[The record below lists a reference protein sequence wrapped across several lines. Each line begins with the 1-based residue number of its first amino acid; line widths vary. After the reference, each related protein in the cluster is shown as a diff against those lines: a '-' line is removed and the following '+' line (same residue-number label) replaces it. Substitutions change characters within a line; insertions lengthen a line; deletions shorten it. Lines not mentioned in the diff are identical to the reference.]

1 MSTIKTLFSFELLEA
16 FKESHPELNTVEKIL
31 AFSEDR
37 FVETYQADF
46 NGDVRKARQV
56 YREAERVRERIV
68 LLWANIKDTVASSSI
83 QQGLFNNIPESFIHH
98 QQSIPGYN
106 RLFRNLDYLECEA
119 CRSIFGPAAYFVDL
133 LRFIETHIPQDQL
146 KVHHPGHSLEERQ
159 PRLFQ
164 IPLDC
169 DNTYNLIPYIDI
181 VNEVLEDIVRNN
193 QTSPYEVVEEAKFPM
208 TLPFHLPLEEIRL
221 YLKQLKLD
229 LQEIYQLFGVVEP
242 EIAREILALSPREYG
257 AIETQITDKTVLDGF
272 YGLDTDQRGKNSV
285 EDVEIFLQKTGLSRD
300 ELNTLL
306 FLDLSNEEILAGL
319 SRLFFINNT
328 GDEEGYLWIEH
339 DVQIELFNLN
349 INTDNVTSLDERTL
363 PTSVKTEFQNQQ
375 IELPAYPELYVL
387 VDSPGQSWRLWDSQA
402 DVTYTLQY
410 DNGTLT
416 VYDEAFDRLS
426 NLTSLKLDHIY
437 RFLKLSRKLSW
448 SFADLDWGI
457 RSLQGSETAE
467 KVLRFDGV
475 NDFVYIPNAEDL
487 QPSEFTIEAWVLP
500 AKSGVNPIIAK
511 GSPDISLTQFAFWI
525 TPAGKLAFFSYL
537 GEPTRQDW
545 QDLIRDSGNYP
556 FTESLG
562 NLVATDEQNGL
573 NLIGERTIPL
583 GVFSH
588 VAVTANKQVTID
600 SQLYYQLEFYINGVL
615 DSTWSFKQAIPISN
629 NPNNAE
635 NIEIRLGKDFNN
647 SFLTG
652 QLTEVRLWDTV
663 RLNAEITENRF
674 KRCHGRETNLIAYWP
689 LIESP
694 DLQVRDYAVVTTQ
707 HPGILGGDSHHST
720 PIWVDGDLALN
731 AFPRPLSIYAYH
743 FNGRDTYVGGQVRN
757 LDLSEFPLK
766 ALTLEA
772 WVSISEAG
780 THPILYKGD
789 ESSNLFQYAL
799 WINFE
804 NKLVFSS
811 SLLPPQN
818 VVSIQPIELNKN
830 THVAAIFNSTGV
842 KLYINGQY
850 EGSLDTTIPNFDIA
864 GDLLYIGR
872 DFTSNYLNGTLQ
884 EIRIWNRVRTNDEEF
899 STAMH
904 HQLVGTESGLVGY
917 WRLDE
922 PNPQEVQTIDRT
934 FNFNH
939 LSPGGILETYQPQ
952 LVTRDEVILPDPVQV
967 NAKVLHFA
975 PNLAPVKL
983 QNDKRHGLGYREQ
996 FSLQFWFN
1004 ADEPNTTTPQ
1014 LLFSQGDRE
1023 IGLSV
1028 YLISGNL
1035 SVYAWCAAFGGD
1047 PIESDNLLNG
1057 GSIAVN
1063 QWHHF
1068 TLTYDETAENG
1079 IEYRLY
1085 LNGALMHRVTDGFRL
1100 DPIGNSCLGGLPDDM
1115 VTRFSSNVS
1124 QGNYGFSGQMTDLRI
1139 WQIAI
1144 SDEDIT
1150 NPITRYHHRHIPPH
1164 SQENLVC
1171 YFPMTE
1177 DYGRSVSDHA
1187 GPKYISQFHRDLS
1200 IPDQTPNRLHGD
1212 LYVGPDDITTKWQD
1226 GGKLPVF
1233 PDTVLQL
1240 GDSQFVRLPNATE
1253 LNLVDS
1259 SFTLEIWLRVSTFVA
1274 DMPILDGETVF
1285 WGLTETGEVK
1295 LKIAEAELISTSSLT
1310 SNEWYYLAWRYD
1322 RTTNIHTLFI
1332 KNETVNTS
1340 ETLNTSGISEGVP
1353 LNLGASGEEIAELRI
1368 WETARTDEEIEQ
1380 NWNQIISETTDLSA
1394 HWQFDR
1400 DPRTQLVDRTAN
1412 AYSALIET
1420 NADID
1425 TKWVEVEATPAWN
1438 RQSHALV
1445 LNANSG
1451 VTPDFIEL
1459 STYSIAETG
1468 TIELWVQFASMEN
1481 AVLLDA
1487 SNETSPFLLE
1497 VRDGFVQ
1504 FKVADTS
1511 DVESSVR
1518 LQLLDTTSFHHITIA
1533 WQFDSTKGLT
1543 QIRLTLNELE
1553 VSSQQTGNGVK
1564 PGFVIPYLGLN
1575 QGEDL
1580 NAVQPFYG
1588 AIAQLRGWDR
1598 IQSPQDL
1605 QRLQDADLE
1614 GNEDG
1619 LVTYLPFDEGNGT
1632 TISDIVSGHN
1642 LKLKALSVLHPNPQW
1657 RVIDYALQFD
1667 GIDDYIEVHNYTPT
1681 KAGSIELWAGSIELW
1696 VKFSPKRDQVLF
1708 DASTE
1713 VNSENTGSK
1722 YFILDVKNK
1731 ELQFSLED
1739 RGDNGFTAKINLE
1752 DVCKSQSKLSE
1763 FTRQWHHI
1771 VAVWEYKHDQELKA
1785 ILYLDDFEPKA
1796 SVLEDDTWRGDG
1808 DKPNLNTLYI
1818 GQNSSNYNI
1827 VRNNPLE
1834 GQVRQVRIWDRMLS
1848 EEEVQQLQQ
1857 LPWQGISSGLIV
1869 NIPIDE
1875 GTGTTL
1881 GNLTGGSPASLH
1893 TVGNTDHPNSNQNT
1907 DDPDSKWVVVD
1918 RALGLVGSETFIDSE
1933 TVPTTTGSIELWA
1946 QFSLT
1951 GSKILFDASSENTV
1965 FRLDVANGQLRFY
1978 VGSENGAEL
1987 NLTSASGS
1995 FELGWHHIAVTW
2007 DWDSQTQNLK
2017 TQLYLDDGVNVTHET
2032 TLSELTLQNFYLGIS
2047 RLEAPTLEEYRA
2059 FDGSISQLRLW
2070 NCVRSPEKL
2079 RRFRYAELVGMEMGL
2094 LLVYLPIEEGQG
2106 NQLQNP
2112 AGGGDSSLK
2121 LGVFAQSDWIQRRF
2135 NLFQF
2140 NDDTVVLPPAATL
2153 GLVSGDFTIEAW
2165 VNLPDVTGSHP
2176 ILSSVTSKLDS
2187 ISEPWSLSVENGQL
2201 RLSLE
2206 GQQLLTSDL
2215 SLSANTW
2222 YHIVCRYNQ
2231 GTFTLSLGEKTS
2243 TGQTSTQTLT
2253 VDPVAIDR
2261 TLYIGVSRQWNAN
2274 TGTWNDSFFQGFI
2287 DEIRI
2292 WGTVRTDEDLQQH
2305 RDRRLRGDE
2314 DGLVTY
2320 WIFSDTQHRT
2330 LFDISENYKLA
2341 YLSTVA
2347 DDNSFTSARPPIY
2360 TPRQSA
2366 ILDGYNDYLAL
2377 GDTTVDLTQPHT
2389 IEFWFAEDDEPNQW
2403 QYIAAVYGNNGAIS
2417 QIFHR
2422 DKGVSG
2428 SQPSLESQPSSV
2440 LTDKLNAFL
2449 ANVSANEHPDR
2460 VTSGQIA
2467 EFRLWNTAR
2476 TAEEIQTNFNRYLT
2490 GREPNLCGYWRL
2502 DDGEGS
2508 QLRETTEYLPPA
2520 TLVIGL
2526 ENTTEKWQPFPPT
2539 LNGSVLNG
2547 SVSAL
2552 YFDGK
2557 DDRVILSDV
2566 AELNLS
2572 GDFTVEAWV
2581 KLGETSD
2588 RSMPILGSAT
2598 NTDNPPILN
2607 LGIEAGK
2614 PSFSFGADTT
2624 FQADPALD
2632 SEWHHLTWR
2641 YDATTQ
2647 TATILVDGKQ
2657 VAQQKETAA
2666 FAGAGEA
2673 SIGYSQQ
2680 WDSVNSTLR
2689 DHYFHGWIGE
2699 VRIWQTVRTPEEISQ
2714 NWNRPLLVSQ
2724 AVLANLTAYWIFD
2737 DRADTLIL
2745 SQVTQEENSYKLFWM
2760 SDPEREQPIWNE
2772 INDHPILLN
2781 PLSQNALSFDG
2792 TRQYLATA
2800 DFAFPESDFT
2810 LEAWIRVDSLTQ
2822 NRSILWWGDIPD
2834 TGAIST
2840 QFELR
2845 LSTTGK
2851 LEFEALGT
2859 VVAETQD
2866 AVQLETLTHVAVTLS
2881 GNSVTLY
2888 IDGKTQPNI
2897 TPSATIQRNNLILE
2911 IGHGFSGLLQEVRVW
2926 DIAKTAETLAQT
2938 TYHPVSASEEHLVA
2952 VWSLSIVET
2961 VNSRQ
2966 VTPNLFANGVP
2977 LELGGLLHSRKPSG
2991 GEPTAFLDA
3000 RRSVLTLP
3008 VSTETV
3014 NQIAIPAV
3022 KAQDYEHRAQRTI
3035 EVWFLC
3041 ENPTLSTRQTI
3052 YAEGDQTR
3060 GLSIYIQSGKLYFE
3074 GVNSV
3079 DSESGWQGSII
3090 TTERI
3095 QSRHWHH
3102 AAIVLDGRSEL
3113 RDDAFCALLD
3123 GHVIN
3128 KQPGSQLWGTAEQLH
3143 IGGLQFTPSTD
3154 SESSV
3159 EAVANSLNGQIAE
3172 VRIWQTVRSQA
3183 QIRDNLY
3190 GLDDTTVP
3198 ELLFYWNTATG
3209 LPLAV
3214 VAPMVLPDLTDSGSS
3229 NPTIP
3234 LVELAYLHQ
3243 LQSEY
3248 DIAIDRL
3255 CALWSNLKHTGVGD
3269 SKTPYDDIFNP
3280 STTSTTWSYAQRLY
3294 WDVNSTESDQREI
3307 RTRLMGSLRISSQDD
3322 LLVMVSAISGED
3334 AGTIILDGPYLTQ
3347 LYRIKLLS
3355 SILALSIEEVIRL
3368 IDLLKLETVDTEI
3381 PVHTEIPLNN
3391 LTEFTIQDVLT
3402 LKERSDWMQETGID
3416 LSEYEFLVYD
3426 RQDNRVSKPFTDAG
3440 VIDGSTT
3447 LLDQSRGF
3455 LLTPTSF
3462 VSEEISEAASRAI
3475 YDDLK
3480 QRDEVNE
3487 LTLYLPSA
3495 DGSTGDIVTLSVVLE
3510 SFTSFTKDDLALVT
3524 TELNWLSTF
3533 QGLAIDESTLQN
3545 AGLIDDSGMVLT
3557 DNPLDYSVETL
3568 RTIAGS
3574 DDIETEKLAAIRD
3587 LLERRRQTQN
3597 TLPTTITTQLETLRQ
3612 GLNDTI
3618 SVALADLL
3626 ATNVDRL
3633 SMLLKLTTG
3642 KTYDRG
3648 TINVVAVLT
3657 QTSAIVENQAVDSDS
3672 DFATDLDRLNKT
3684 LFLLQQFDLS
3694 DDEIELLLSQP
3705 ELFGLSAQSLVNP
3718 SYSNLDQLHTFVEL
3732 KTELND
3738 PGNQLAKG
3746 LQDKTYILNLT
3757 EWSQLDIETLT
3768 PDLAIAGDYNTIPNL
3783 DKLTE
3788 AFQIVQ
3794 TLGADVNYLIDLAQ
3808 ISDLSFSFYQRHAT
3822 ALFDLVRAKYDETQW
3837 SNVYKPLHDLLAIQ
3851 KRDSLTAVALEN
3863 LSVQLVTNQTADIL
3877 YEYLLIDV
3885 QMSSEVETSRIVQAT
3900 ASLQLYVQRCLMN
3913 LELGVNPEQIPIDE
3927 WEWMKNY
3934 RVWEANRKVFL
3945 YPENYIE
3952 PELRDTKTELFEA
3965 LEDELQQNEATQDN
3979 VANAYNRYLDK
3990 FAEVTN
3996 LTIVGSYLNTDNF
4009 PKDYALKFDG
4019 NKYFT
4024 VDETIATISKQ
4035 IPKEFTLE
4043 LWVKPDSQISSDRGL
4058 ISAFNWESATK
4069 EQKGWM
4075 LHANGKSFEIYLST
4089 KDDKKDERGDD
4100 LGLWSKVSAS
4110 YTANY
4115 WYHLGATYDGSE
4127 LKLYVNGESKGSTP
4141 RTEDILYPRTDDTQI
4156 PFVLGAKKDRDSF
4169 LKQFIGEMREVR
4181 IWKTARTES
4190 QLKETM
4196 VFGVQNPA
4204 NETNLLYYWKMN
4216 EGEGDTV
4223 EDSKGSKDLQLQ
4235 LGMTWASA
4243 PNRDLTTVFNSEVT
4257 NTLYLVGRNE
4267 NTQEYYF
4274 REWVNSQHW
4283 EPWKKIDLTI
4293 NAEYVSPVFAFN
4305 KLFLFW
4311 AEIPDSVRAEDRKW
4325 VENKFIDNVSRPVD
4339 QNGKEI
4345 ILKAH
4350 QSLSQT
4356 LFEGTIIKTDDANT
4370 DETNGG
4376 SLSNKFVYSDK
4387 HDVIEQVNVTIK
4399 TPVIKYSYY
4408 NFSKTWVQPQTL
4420 QVEELKSVE
4429 LEDWQQRQPKW
4440 QRVYA
4445 QRWRESDVAAPVQRS
4460 PERLTS
4466 LEVGQLGP
4474 DSYAQE
4480 QLPSFS
4486 TEQFSISFWLRA
4498 NDLTETTTSVS
4509 EIPTHTF
4516 TLFSYN
4522 GDRDNLLEATLTH
4535 TPSPITDKL
4544 EIMTAVNESQTAFTQ
4559 IKAAIEDIRS
4569 FRNGSLASLDT
4580 TKSNLTTP
4588 RSKTN
4593 DAANAISNDSENAK
4607 QLASTTVITIDN
4619 TTTAI
4624 DDAETASNSNNAQDI
4639 ANLAS
4644 SIATVANQA
4653 VTAAEYALPVA
4664 NSSSTA
4670 LTALENAKGHRDNAQ
4685 RAADDAQTEAGADT
4699 PDTSTINEHTDSAIQ
4714 YTINCLD
4721 ELVTV
4726 LTEAQSTEATVP
4738 KYQRGDLE
4746 LKLQVGV
4753 TEETV
4758 LAPVNYD
4765 TWQQVVFVLEY
4776 NSDSD
4781 QYQVTSYIYEG
4792 YAANVNGQYVANGTT
4807 LSFTTTTLDSAGI
4820 LQIGDANNPAS
4831 TLENNGQY
4839 QPLMSEFRVWNYVR
4853 QESDIAA
4860 ERFQRKHGQEFGL
4873 ELHLPLDSQ
4882 PQLTRVTQDELSL
4895 ENQLSLEQ
4903 VFAPSVP
4910 KSTRER
4916 IVLIYGDVIQTLRN
4930 NLKDIGYQYT
4940 LIENENASNSYSLS
4954 LAEPQSGA
4962 IVGIDDNAKIVIEDY
4977 VQNKIYPLDRFDPQD
4992 RITVLDEDTNELRS
5006 AITEWN
5012 DNASNTVLLNNR
5024 YSGVQLN
5031 ITESYIL
5038 DVHNQPGWFILD
5050 IGDEIFLVQIS
5061 INDWRLQT
5069 AEERLRSNSSANAG
5083 GGGTQKQFDLYFDRD
5098 FALEVN
5104 NGSVIKFNFFRL
5116 NTFAV
5121 QTLSEK
5127 LFGDGIDGLLSLES
5141 QNTEEPDFSNLALLG
5156 FDLDNDLNLDIRI
5169 IPPNGNE
5176 TTTEQTLDNRID
5188 FKSAYGLYYEEIFFH
5203 IPFLIANQLNANQK
5217 FAEAQKWYHYIFNP
5231 TAQETNVSSTESS
5244 KDRYWRYRPFRS
5256 LSLETLSEM
5265 LSDEDALNAYRND
5278 PFDPHA
5284 IARLRINTYQKTVVM
5299 KYIDNLIDWGDYL
5312 FRQDTRESITEATQL
5327 YVLAFALLGPTPQSK
5342 PARQLEEVGT
5352 YEDVKADL
5360 ERNQIHPL
5368 PDFLI
5373 ENGNNAAPTP
5383 VIPFNPHRSVIT
5395 RFCVPENSQFL
5406 GYWDVVEDRLYKIR
5420 HSLNID
5426 GVFRSLSLFQPPI
5439 NPAAL
5444 VQAAAS
5450 GLAGGIGSALAAT
5463 NISVPHYR
5471 YSFMLEKAKEMVD
5484 YVIGFGDALLEA
5496 LDNKSDEEL
5505 TLLQHTHELDILER
5519 TTEVKQF
5526 QQAELN
5532 ANLAALEKSLESAQ
5546 ERKTYYETTVRG
5558 PGEFGASK
5566 LEGTQSDLTLSANVI
5581 QSTAAVS
5588 KFIAGLS
5595 GGTVDVEVGGS
5606 GFGGSPVA
5614 TVKSGGSFI
5623 STLFDKGGDVLEIT
5637 AGILDRTAD
5646 IIGTKA
5652 ERQRREQEWNHD
5664 RDLAQLDIDEIGK
5677 QIEATAAQIN
5687 AASRDLLIHQTSIDQ
5702 NKEVGDFYRTKFL
5715 NKDLYNWMSNR
5726 LSSLYFQT
5734 YKLAFDVAKQA
5745 ERAFQFEFGTDETY
5759 ISFGYWDSRRKGL
5772 LAGEALRLDLA
5783 RLEKSALDQ
5792 DSRYLEITKTISLAR
5807 LDPIAFLQLRDT
5819 GRCQFTLGE
5828 LLFDRDFPGHYFR
5841 IIKSV
5846 SLSIPAV
5853 VGPYETVNA
5862 TLTQTGHKTLMS
5874 PDITGVKY
5882 LLGEEQ
5888 NMPDS
5893 IRVDWRANQQIAIST
5908 GVEDSGVF
5916 ELDFNDDRYLPFE
5929 GTGAVSTWLLELPK
5943 QTNRFDF
5950 YTITDVVIHLRYMCK
5965 IDSGSFKQSVM
5976 DLDAFKQYRGVRL
5989 FSLAHEFAT
5998 NWYAFKN
6005 QANVQSI
6012 TLSLPKNTIPANVTP
6027 NEISVRQ
6034 IYDFSNGVLT
6044 EIGDQFVVNTSAVTA
6059 EPMTVELTAS
6069 NFKKEESENLLVLLA
6084 YTGDI

>member
-1 MSTIKTLFSFELLEA
+1 M
-16 FKESHPELNTVEKIL
+16 
-31 AFSEDR
+31 
-37 FVETYQADF
+37 
-46 NGDVRKARQV
+46 
-56 YREAERVRERIV
+56 
-68 LLWANIKDTVASSSI
+68 
-83 QQGLFNNIPESFIHH
+83 
-98 QQSIPGYN
+98 
-106 RLFRNLDYLECEA
+106 
-119 CRSIFGPAAYFVDL
+119 
-133 LRFIETHIPQDQL
+133 
-146 KVHHPGHSLEERQ
+146 
-159 PRLFQ
+159 
-164 IPLDC
+164 
-169 DNTYNLIPYIDI
+169 
-181 VNEVLEDIVRNN
+181 
-193 QTSPYEVVEEAKFPM
+193 
-208 TLPFHLPLEEIRL
+208 
-221 YLKQLKLD
+221 
-229 LQEIYQLFGVVEP
+229 
-242 EIAREILALSPREYG
+242 
-257 AIETQITDKTVLDGF
+257 
-272 YGLDTDQRGKNSV
+272 
-285 EDVEIFLQKTGLSRD
+285 
-300 ELNTLL
+300 
-306 FLDLSNEEILAGL
+306 
-319 SRLFFINNT
+319 
-328 GDEEGYLWIEH
+328 
-339 DVQIELFNLN
+339 
-349 INTDNVTSLDERTL
+349 
-363 PTSVKTEFQNQQ
+363 
-375 IELPAYPELYVL
+375 
-387 VDSPGQSWRLWDSQA
+387 
-402 DVTYTLQY
+402 
-410 DNGTLT
+410 
-416 VYDEAFDRLS
+416 
-426 NLTSLKLDHIY
+426 
-437 RFLKLSRKLSW
+437 
-448 SFADLDWGI
+448 
-457 RSLQGSETAE
+457 
-467 KVLRFDGV
+467 
-475 NDFVYIPNAEDL
+475 
-487 QPSEFTIEAWVLP
+487 
-500 AKSGVNPIIAK
+500 
-511 GSPDISLTQFAFWI
+511 
-525 TPAGKLAFFSYL
+525 
-537 GEPTRQDW
+537 
-545 QDLIRDSGNYP
+545 
-556 FTESLG
+556 
-562 NLVATDEQNGL
+562 
-573 NLIGERTIPL
+573 
-583 GVFSH
+583 
-588 VAVTANKQVTID
+588 
-600 SQLYYQLEFYINGVL
+600 
-615 DSTWSFKQAIPISN
+615 
-629 NPNNAE
+629 
-635 NIEIRLGKDFNN
+635 
-647 SFLTG
+647 
-652 QLTEVRLWDTV
+652 
-663 RLNAEITENRF
+663 
-674 KRCHGRETNLIAYWP
+674 
-689 LIESP
+689 
-694 DLQVRDYAVVTTQ
+694 
-707 HPGILGGDSHHST
+707 
-720 PIWVDGDLALN
+720 
-731 AFPRPLSIYAYH
+731 
-743 FNGRDTYVGGQVRN
+743 
-757 LDLSEFPLK
+757 
-766 ALTLEA
+766 
-772 WVSISEAG
+772 
-780 THPILYKGD
+780 
-789 ESSNLFQYAL
+789 
-799 WINFE
+799 
-804 NKLVFSS
+804 
-811 SLLPPQN
+811 
-818 VVSIQPIELNKN
+818 
-830 THVAAIFNSTGV
+830 
-842 KLYINGQY
+842 
-850 EGSLDTTIPNFDIA
+850 
-864 GDLLYIGR
+864 
-872 DFTSNYLNGTLQ
+872 
-884 EIRIWNRVRTNDEEF
+884 
-899 STAMH
+899 
-904 HQLVGTESGLVGY
+904 
-917 WRLDE
+917 
-922 PNPQEVQTIDRT
+922 
-934 FNFNH
+934 
-939 LSPGGILETYQPQ
+939 
-952 LVTRDEVILPDPVQV
+952 
-967 NAKVLHFA
+967 
-975 PNLAPVKL
+975 
-983 QNDKRHGLGYREQ
+983 
-996 FSLQFWFN
+996 
-1004 ADEPNTTTPQ
+1004 
-1014 LLFSQGDRE
+1014 
-1023 IGLSV
+1023 
-1028 YLISGNL
+1028 
-1035 SVYAWCAAFGGD
+1035 
-1047 PIESDNLLNG
+1047 
-1057 GSIAVN
+1057 
-1063 QWHHF
+1063 
-1068 TLTYDETAENG
+1068 
-1079 IEYRLY
+1079 
-1085 LNGALMHRVTDGFRL
+1085 
-1100 DPIGNSCLGGLPDDM
+1100 
-1115 VTRFSSNVS
+1115 
-1124 QGNYGFSGQMTDLRI
+1124 
-1139 WQIAI
+1139 
-1144 SDEDIT
+1144 
-1150 NPITRYHHRHIPPH
+1150 
-1164 SQENLVC
+1164 
-1171 YFPMTE
+1171 
-1177 DYGRSVSDHA
+1177 
-1187 GPKYISQFHRDLS
+1187 
-1200 IPDQTPNRLHGD
+1200 
-1212 LYVGPDDITTKWQD
+1212 
-1226 GGKLPVF
+1226 
-1233 PDTVLQL
+1233 
-1240 GDSQFVRLPNATE
+1240 
-1253 LNLVDS
+1253 
-1259 SFTLEIWLRVSTFVA
+1259 
-1274 DMPILDGETVF
+1274 
-1285 WGLTETGEVK
+1285 K

-1332 KNETVNTS
+1332 KNETVSTS
-1340 ETLNTSGISEGVP
+1340 ETLDTSGISEGIP
-1353 LNLGASGEEIAELRI
+1353 LNLGVSGEEIAELRI
-1368 WETARTDEEIEQ
+1368 WKNARTDEDIEQ
-1380 NWNQIISETTDLSA
+1380 NWNQIISETSDLTA
-1394 HWQFDR
+1394 HWQFDH

-1420 NADID
+1420 NAEID
-1425 TKWVEVEATPAWN
+1425 AKWVEVEATPAWT
-1438 RQSHALV
+1438 RQSHALL

-1468 TIELWVQFASMEN
+1468 TIELWVQFASMGN

-1497 VRDGFVQ
+1497 VLDGFVQ

-1511 DVESSVR
+1511 DLESSVR
-1518 LQLLDTTSFHHITIA
+1518 LMLPDTTSFHHITIA
-1533 WQFDSTKGLT
+1533 WQFDSTEGVT

-1619 LVTYLPFDEGNGT
+1619 LVTYLPFDEGTGT

-1667 GIDDYIEVHNYTPT
+1667 GVDDYIEVDNYTPT
-1681 KAGSIELWAGSIELW
+1681 KAGSIELW

-1708 DASTE
+1708 DASIE
-1713 VNSENTGSK
+1713 VNNNNRDSK
-1722 YFILDVKNK
+1722 YFILDVEDQKLRFN
-1731 ELQFSLED
+1731 LED
-1739 RGDNGFTAKINLE
+1739 RSDDNFRAEIDLRN
-1752 DVCKSQSKLSE
+1752 VSLSE
-1763 FTRQWHHI
+1763 FDVQWHHI
-1771 VAVWEYKHDQELKA
+1771 VAVWEYKHDQELNA
-1785 ILYLDDFEPKA
+1785 ILYLDNFEPEA
-1796 SVLEDDTWRGDG
+1796 SERNDRSRQGDK
-1808 DKPNLNTLYI
+1808 DKPNFNTLYI
-1818 GQNSSNYNI
+1818 GQNRSNYEVVEND
-1827 VRNNPLE
+1827 PLE

-1848 EEEVQQLQQ
+1848 EEEIQQLQQ
-1857 LPWQGISSGLIV
+1857 LPWQGISSGLLV
-1869 NIPIDE
+1869 NLPIDE
-1875 GTGTTL
+1875 GTGTIL
-1881 GNLTGGSPASLH
+1881 RNLTGGSPASLH
-1893 TVGNTDHPNSNQNT
+1893 TGQNT
-1907 DDPDSKWVVVD
+1907 DNPNSKWLIVD
-1918 RALGLVGSETFIDSE
+1918 RALELVGSETFIDSA

-1946 QFSLT
+1946 QFSPT

-1978 VGSENGAEL
+1978 VGSENGAQL
-1987 NLTSASGS
+1987 DLTSASVN

-2007 DWDSQTQNLK
+2007 DWDSQVQSLK
-2017 TQLYLDDGVNVTHET
+2017 TQLYLDDGVNIIHEI

-2070 NCVRSPEKL
+2070 NYVRSPEEL
-2079 RRFRYAELVGMEMGL
+2079 RQFRYAELMGMEMG

-2106 NQLQNP
+2106 NQLENL
-2112 AGGGDSSLK
+2112 AGGGNASLK
-2121 LGVFAQSDWIQRRF
+2121 LGVFAQPDWIQRRF

-2140 NDDTVVLPPAATL
+2140 NGDTVVLPPAASL
-2153 GLVSGDFTIEAW
+2153 GLVSDDFTIEAW

-2176 ILSSVTSKLDS
+2176 ILSSVTSKLDP
-2187 ISEPWSLSVENGQL
+2187 ISEAWSLSVENGQL
-2201 RLSLE
+2201 RLTLE
-2206 GQQLLTSDL
+2206 GQELLTSDL

-2261 TLYIGVSRQWNAN
+2261 TFYIGVSRQWDANA
-2274 TGTWNDSFFQGFI
+2274 GTWNDSFFQGFI

-2292 WGTVRTDEDLQQH
+2292 WDTVRTDEDLQQH

-2330 LFDISENYKLA
+2330 LFDISGNYKLA

-2360 TPRQSA
+2360 TPRQSP

-2377 GDTTVDLTQPHT
+2377 GNTTVDLTQPHT

-2403 QYIAAVYGNNGAIS
+2403 QYIAAVYGDNGAIS

-2428 SQPSLESQPSSV
+2428 SQPPLESQPSSV
-2440 LTDKLNAFL
+2440 LTDKFNAFL
-2449 ANVSANEHPDR
+2449 ANVSATEHPDR

-2490 GREPNLCGYWRL
+2490 GREPNLCGYWHL

-2526 ENTTEKWQPFPPT
+2526 ENTAEKWQPFPPT

-2552 YFDGK
+2552 YLDGK

-2588 RSMPILGSAT
+2588 QSMPILGSAT
-2598 NTDNPPILN
+2598 NANTDNPPILN

-2624 FQADPALD
+2624 FQSDLALD

-2657 VAQQKETAA
+2657 VAQRENTSA
-2666 FAGAGEA
+2666 FAGVGEA
-2673 SIGYSQQ
+2673 SIGYAQQ

-2689 DHYFHGWIGE
+2689 DNPKGVHRRYHYFHGWIGE

-2745 SQVTQEENSYKLFWM
+2745 SQVTQEENSYQLFWM

-2781 PLSQNALSFDG
+2781 PLSQNALSFNG

-2845 LSTTGK
+2845 LLTTGK

-2859 VVAETQD
+2859 VVETQD

-2952 VWSLSIVET
+2952 VWSLSVVET

-3008 VSTETV
+3008 VSAEIT
-3014 NQIAIPAV
+3014 IPAV

-3041 ENPTLSTRQTI
+3041 KNPTLSTRQTI
-3052 YAEGDQTR
+3052 YEEGDQTR
-3060 GLSIYIQSGKLYFE
+3060 GLSIYVQSGKLYFE
-3074 GVNSV
+3074 GVNNV

-3090 TTERI
+3090 ATERI

-3123 GHVIN
+3123 GHVID

-3143 IGGLQFTPSTD
+3143 IGFTPSTD
-3154 SESSV
+3154 KKPI
-3159 EAVANSLNGQIAE
+3159 ADSLNGQIAE

-3198 ELLFYWNTATG
+3198 ELLFYWNTATE
-3209 LPLAV
+3209 LPLSV
-3214 VAPMVLPDLTDSGSS
+3214 VAPMILPELTDSGSS

-3248 DIAIDRL
+3248 NIAIDRL

-3269 SKTPYDDIFNP
+3269 SETPYDDIFNP

-3294 WDVNSTESDQREI
+3294 WQVNSTESDQREI

-3334 AGTIILDGPYLTQ
+3334 AGTVILDGPYLTQ

-3368 IDLLKLETVDTEI
+3368 IDLLKLETVRTEI
-3381 PVHTEIPLNN
+3381 PVDTEIPLNN
-3391 LTEFTIQDVLT
+3391 LTEFNIQDVLT

-3426 RQDNRVSKPFTDAG
+3426 RQDNRVSKPFTDAD

-3462 VSEEISEAASRAI
+3462 VSEEVSEAASRAI
-3475 YDDLK
+3475 YDYLK
-3480 QRDEVNE
+3480 QQSKING

-3495 DGSTGDIVTLSVVLE
+3495 DGSTGNEVTVSVVLD
-3510 SFTSFTKDDLALVT
+3510 TSFTKGEIALVT
-3524 TELNWLSTF
+3524 TKDDEDKIIPLTTQLNWLSTF
-3533 QGLAIDESTLQN
+3533 QGLAIDEGTLQN

-3557 DNPLDYSVETL
+3557 DNPLDYSVEAL

-3574 DDIETEKLAAIRD
+3574 DDIETEKFAAIRD

-3597 TLPTTITTQLETLRQ
+3597 TLPTTITTQLETLQQ
-3612 GLNDTI
+3612 GLNVTI

-3626 ATNVDRL
+3626 GTDVDRL

-3672 DFATDLDRLNKT
+3672 DFATDLGRLNKT
-3684 LFLLQQFDLS
+3684 LFLLQQFDFS

-3732 KTELND
+3732 KTKLND

-3768 PDLAIAGDYNTIPNL
+3768 PHLASEGDYNTIPNL

-3863 LSVQLVTNQTADIL
+3863 LSAELVTNQTADIL

-3952 PELRDTKTELFEA
+3952 PELRDTKTELFKA
-3965 LEDELQQNEATQDN
+3965 LEDELQQSEATEEN
-3979 VANAYNRYLDK
+3979 VANAYTRYLDK
-3990 FAEVTN
+3990 FAEVSN
-3996 LTIVGSYLNTDNF
+3996 LTIVGSYIDTDNL
-4009 PKDYALKFDG
+4009 PKNYALKFDG
-4019 NKYFT
+4019 TSHFSIHPT
-4024 VDETIATISKQ
+4024 LATISNQITKQ
-4035 IPKEFTLE
+4035 FTLE
-4043 LWVKPDSQISSDRGL
+4043 LWVKPDSQLVDGGLMSAYNWTSS
-4058 ISAFNWESATK
+4058 

-4075 LHANGKSFEIYLST
+4075 LRANQNSFYIYLST
-4089 KDDKKDERGDD
+4089 ADRNPPDSS
-4100 LGLWSKVSAS
+4100 LLSKVSAS
-4110 YTANY
+4110 YTPNR
-4115 WYHLGATYDGSE
+4115 WYHLAATYNGS
-4127 LKLYVNGESKGSTP
+4127 KVILYVNGIEKDSVE
-4141 RTEDILYPRTDDTQI
+4141 RTGDIFYPNIDNPNI
-4156 PFVLGAKKDRDSF
+4156 PFVLGGLIDEDTSN
-4169 LKQFIGEMREVR
+4169 LEFIGEMRDVR
-4181 IWKTARTES
+4181 IWNTARSAEEIKDS
-4190 QLKETM
+4190 M
-4196 VFGVQNPA
+4196 AFGVQNPA

-4223 EDSKGSKDLQLQ
+4223 EDFRGVIQGVKESPKDLQVQ
-4235 LGMTWASA
+4235 SGITWTSA
-4243 PNRDLTTVFNSEVT
+4243 PNRDLTTVSNSEVT

-4283 EPWKKIDLTI
+4283 EPWEKIDLTI

-4311 AEIPDSVRAEDRKW
+4311 AEIPDSIRAEDRKW

-4345 ILKAH
+4345 FLGEKAQQKH
-4350 QSLSQT
+4350 SQEVPGGRTIEIDDSADGSEINIAKPSINSDDGGTLNPQT
-4356 LFEGTIIKTDDANT
+4356 L
-4370 DETNGG
+4370 
-4376 SLSNKFVYSDK
+4376 VYSDK
-4387 HDVIEQVNVTIK
+4387 NSVIEQVNVTIK

-4420 QVEELKSVE
+4420 QVDELKSVE

-4445 QRWRESDVAAPVQRS
+4445 QRWRTSDVASPVQRS
-4460 PERLTS
+4460 AEPLMS
-4466 LEVGQLGP
+4466 LKVAQLGP
-4474 DSYAQE
+4474 NSYAE
-4480 QLPSFS
+4480 ETLPSFLMEKLS
-4486 TEQFSISFWLRA
+4486 FSFWLRA
-4498 NDLTETTTSVS
+4498 NNLTETTSTT
-4509 EIPTHTF
+4509 EIPVHTF
-4516 TLFSYN
+4516 TLFSYEADSN
-4522 GDRDNLLEATLTH
+4522 NPNPLQATLTH
-4535 TPSPITDKL
+4535 TPSAIGQKP

-4559 IKAAIEDIRS
+4559 IEAAIQAIQS
-4569 FRNGSLASLDT
+4569 FRASLSTSLDN
-4580 TKSNLTTP
+4580 TKSTLIAQRSTT
-4588 RSKTN
+4588 N
-4593 DAANAISNDSENAK
+4593 NAANAISNNSENAK
-4607 QLASTTVITIDN
+4607 QLASATVTTIDN

-4624 DDAETASNSNNAQDI
+4624 DDAETASNSSNAQDI
-4639 ANLAS
+4639 ADLAS
-4644 SIATVANQA
+4644 SVATVANQA

-4664 NSSSTA
+4664 NSSSSVSTA
-4670 LTALENAKGHRDNAQ
+4670 LTNAKVHLGNAQ
-4685 RAADDAQTEAGADT
+4685 QEASNAETEAALNT
-4699 PDTSTINEHTDSAIQ
+4699 PDTSKINGHTDSAIQ
-4714 YTINCLD
+4714 HTINCLS
-4721 ELVTV
+4721 ELLKV
-4726 LTEAQSTEATVP
+4726 LAEAQSAEATVH
-4738 KYQRGDLE
+4738 KYQRGNLE
-4746 LKLQVGV
+4746 LKLQVK
-4753 TEETV
+4753 TTTKTV
-4758 LAPVNYD
+4758 LESVNYN
-4765 TWQQVVFVLEY
+4765 TWQQIVFVLEY
-4776 NSDSD
+4776 NSTE
-4781 QYQVTSYIYEG
+4781 YQLTSYIYD
-4792 YAANVNGQYVANGTT
+4792 NVSDNYVAEGTKLT
-4807 LSFTTTTLDSAGI
+4807 FQVTPPLASAGI
-4820 LQIGDANNPAS
+4820 LQIGDAENPPS
-4831 TLENNGQY
+4831 TVENDGQY

-4853 QESDIAA
+4853 EKADIEA
-4860 ERFQRKHGQEFGL
+4860 ERFQRKYGREFGL

-4882 PQLTRVTQDELSL
+4882 PQLTRATQDELSL

-4903 VFAPSVP
+4903 VFASSVP
-4910 KSTRER
+4910 ESTRER

-4930 NLKDIGYQYT
+4930 NLKDVGYQYT
-4940 LIENENASNSYSLS
+4940 LIKNSDAGNSYSLS

-4962 IVGIDDNAKIVIEDY
+4962 IVGIEEEAKIALEDY
-4977 VQNKIYPLDRFDPQD
+4977 VQNEIYPLDRFDPQD
-4992 RITVLDEDTNELRS
+4992 RITVLDENTNELSS

-5012 DNASNTVLLNNR
+5012 NNASNTVLLNNR
-5024 YSGVQLN
+5024 DSGVQLN

-5061 INDWRLQT
+5061 IDDWRLQT
-5069 AEERLRSNSSANAG
+5069 SEERLRSNSSANAG

-5098 FALEVN
+5098 FALEVD

-5156 FDLDNDLNLDIRI
+5156 SDLDDPNLDIRI

-5176 TTTEQTLDNRID
+5176 TTTKQTLDNRID
-5188 FKSAYGLYYEEIFFH
+5188 FKGAYGLYYEEIFFH

-5231 TAQETNVSSTESS
+5231 TAQETNVSSTDSS

-5360 ERNQIHPL
+5360 ERNQINTL

-5383 VIPFNPHRSVIT
+5383 AIPFNPHRSVIT

-5471 YSFMLEKAKEMVD
+5471 YSFMLEKAKEMVE
-5484 YVIGFGDALLEA
+5484 YVIEFGGALLEA

-5532 ANLAALEKSLESAQ
+5532 ANLTALEKSLESAK
-5546 ERKTYYETTVRG
+5546 ERYLYYDETVRG
-5558 PGEFGASK
+5558 NGNLGLITLEHLQSGASI
-5566 LEGTQSDLTLSANVI
+5566 TANVL
-5581 QSTAAVS
+5581 QSSAAIS
-5588 KFIAGLS
+5588 KSIAGVL
-5595 GGTVDVEVGGS
+5595 GGTVDIEVGGS

-5614 TVKSGGSFI
+5614 TVKSGGSKFAKPV
-5623 STLFDKGGDVLEIT
+5623 DKLGDVLEIA
-5637 AGILDRTAD
+5637 AGIFDRTATNF
-5646 IIGTKA
+5646 GTQA
-5652 ERQRREQEWNHD
+5652 EYVRRKQEWDHNKT
-5664 RDLAQLDIDEIGK
+5664 LAQLDIDEIEK
-5677 QIEATAAQIN
+5677 QIEATVAQIN

-5702 NKEVGDFYRTKFL
+5702 NKEVGNFYRTKFL
-5715 NKDLYNWMSNR
+5715 NKELYNWMANR

-5807 LDPIAFLQLRDT
+5807 LDAIAFLQLRDT

-5950 YTITDVVIHLRYMCK
+5950 DTITDVVIHLRYMCK

-6005 QANVQSI
+6005 QTNVQSI
-6012 TLSLPKNTIPANVTP
+6012 TLSLPKNTVPANVTP
-6027 NEISVRQ
+6027 TEISVRQ

-6044 EIGDQFVVNTSAVTA
+6044 EVGDQFDIKISDVTA
-6059 EPMTVELTAS
+6059 EPMTVELTAKS